1 MAWQAIDR
9 NRPVIPEGGP
19 PVLSEAVRA
28 KIRTFFDRYPTR
40 QAALLP
46 ALHIAQ
52 EAAGC
57 VNLQVMKEIAELLG
71 LAPSQVM
78 DTASFYTHFWPH
90 ARGRKV
96 VVLCRSLSC
105 ELMGGKAVADAV
117 RKELGVKDHETTPDG
132 EYSFMTEECLGACEH
147 GPCMLINERL
157 HHRVKPEEV
166 SAILNDPN
174 NDRLDIPRSGLYDP
188 PTVASRDSGI
198 TACRPGET
206 PGQHRRDAGATRED
220 TSGVTENG

>member
-9 NRPVIPEGGP
+9 NRPAMPEGAP
-19 PVLSEAVRA
+19 PVLSEAVKE
-28 KIRTFFDRYPTR
+28 KIRAFFDRYPTR

-57 VNLQVMKEIAELLG
+57 VSLQVMKEVAELLG

-96 VVLCRSLSC
+96 IVLCRSLSC
-105 ELMGGKAVADAV
+105 ELMGGRVVADAV
-117 RKELGVKDHETTPDG
+117 RRELGIDEHETTPDG
-132 EYSFMTEECLGACEH
+132 QYSFITEECLGACEH

-157 HHRVKPEEV
+157 HPRLTAEQIP
-166 SAILNDPN
+166 AILKDPG
-174 NDRLDIPRSGLYDP
+174 NDRLDIARSSLYDP
-188 PTVASRDSGI
+188 PDDRGRTEQAS
-198 TACRPGET
+198 
-206 PGQHRRDAGATRED
+206 AG
-220 TSGVTENG
+220 GTENG